1 MVFHVAVDPH
11 PLVLLLSLHH
21 LLVFQVVL
29 VVAPDD
35 VVDGGGVQNLH
46 HALPFVKGGQQVRS
60 QKVTG
65 QHAAKEIS
73 TSDAS
78 EPAF

>member
-1 MVFHVAVDPH
+1 MTGHVGVDPD
-11 PLVLLLSLHH
+11 PLVLPLPVHH
-21 LLVFQVVL
+21 VRVGHVVL

-65 QHAAKEIS
+65 QNAAKEI
-73 TSDAS
+73 
-78 EPAF
+78 